1 MDIKSLEER
10 SKNMAAI
17 HSKNTK
23 PEIYLRKLLFARG
36 YRYGVNSKSV
46 LGHPDIYMRKYN
58 TAIFVHGC
66 FWHRHEGCK
75 YAYVPK
81 SRIEF
86 WQKKFDANIKRDKT
100 VRKEL
105 LELKIKQLIIWECT
119 IKKMKKDEIYRDK
132 IAGQIIDFL
141 VSRIIFW
148 KFKLWHDLLKF
159 SFRDHADFYLNDR
172 EANKSVLYLRNNKY
186 TKSGFAKEGV
196 S

>member
-1 MDIKSLEER
+1 MDIKSSEER

-46 LGHPDIYMRKYN
+46 PGHPDIYMKKYN

-75 YAYVPK
+75 YAYMPK

-86 WQKKFDANIKRDKT
+86 WQKKFDANIKRGEF

-105 LELKIKQLIIWECT
+105 ESKKIKVLIVWECT
-119 IKKMKKDEIYRDK
+119 IKRMKKDKKTEEEVISLIEKFLLSSEFELEI
-132 IAGQIIDFL
+132 
-141 VSRIIFW
+141 
-148 KFKLWHDLLKF
+148 
-159 SFRDHADFYLNDR
+159 
-172 EANKSVLYLRNNKY
+172 
-186 TKSGFAKEGV
+186 
-196 S
+196 